1 VMQMGKRQHCYLCDL
16 PRMPWAML
24 HDFSEAVCRGCVNY
38 EGADRI
44 ELVLETARQM
54 KRAHGFQESRSGSS
68 GSKPQPGSVH
78 RSSSLPH
85 ETQHQNGV
93 TGLEVVGL
101 PPAAHVTS
109 RQQQQPPPPPPGGP
123 HHGYNTL
130 HHPRS
135 TGLLAEYQGASSV
148 PQPPPPRGTAVPRT
162 LSTGDSGTGE
172 HEAGMTMTRTV
183 RLPTAHLAAASHH
196 NMQQSQHHHSTSGGR
211 PNSLPP
217 QSATGMG
224 LKRGLSSSS
233 EEDDHHP
240 HHHVNGDGVPTTKRM
255 MSVEEHTST
264 SRPPLTRG
272 ESLPAA
278 VSHTTP
284 FIESRFKDKHPIRAP
299 SFDAATYKPNGY
311 PTVPLGVSNGGA
323 GSPLGPRTGS
333 PPESQQS
340 NSQGPSQQ
348 QQQQQ
353 QQGSNG
359 QSPMAA
365 LMSVAD
371 NLPPGSPRSAGGSPP
386 GSGGPRSASRG
397 SQHSPNS
404 SGSTSSRRSSGSR
417 HVSSTTVT
425 SSESSNGNG
434 VSSGGDGTGTPTGNA
449 GETGAN
455 PVGGASSGAP
465 GSVPSTTTLKCT
477 LCQERL
483 EDTHF
488 VQCPSVPHHKFCFPC
503 SRDSIK
509 RQGAGSEVYCPSGE
523 KCPLANSNV
532 PWAFMQGEIATIL
545 GEEFKVKKERET

>member
-1 VMQMGKRQHCYLCDL
+1 MVNMSVMQMGKRQHCYLCDL

-54 KRAHGFQESRSGSS
+54 KRAHGFQESRSGSVSGGSSSGGHKSSSMHRS
-68 GSKPQPGSVH
+68 GSTSGA
-78 RSSSLPH
+78 
-85 ETQHQNGV
+85 EQNGV
-93 TGLEVVGL
+93 EVVGL
-101 PPAAHVTS
+101 PPAAH
-109 RQQQQPPPPPPGGP
+109 RQGNQQPPPPPPGAQL
-123 HHGYNTL
+123 HASYATL
-130 HHPRS
+130 HHSR
-135 TGLLAEYQGASSV
+135 TGLLAEYAA
-148 PQPPPPRGTAVPRT
+148 PPPPRGSSSRT
-162 LSTGDSGTGE
+162 SEDHDALVSRAS
-172 HEAGMTMTRTV
+172 V
-183 RLPTAHLAAASHH
+183 RLPTAAHLAAAAAAHH
-196 NMQQSQHHHSTSGGR
+196 IPQGR

-217 QSATGMG
+217 QSIG
-224 LKRGLSSSS
+224 LKRGLSTSA
-233 EEDDHHP
+233 EEEEGGHHSHHP
-240 HHHVNGDGVPTTKRM
+240 HANGEAPSKRM
-255 MSVEEHTST
+255 MSVEEAQHAN
-264 SRPPLTRG
+264 RPPLTRG
-272 ESLPAA
+272 DSLPA
-278 VSHTTP
+278 VSLTVP
-284 FIESRFKDKHPIRAP
+284 FERTFKTEPKHQPIRAP
-299 SFDAATYKPNGY
+299 SFDTATSFKPNGY
-311 PTVPLGVSNGGA
+311 PAGSLSNGTAGGA

-333 PPESQQS
+333 PPD
-340 NSQGPSQQ
+340 QGVSVSQQ
-348 QQQQQ
+348 QQNSN
-353 QQGSNG
+353 QQGGGQG

-371 NLPPGSPRSAGGSPP
+371 NLPPGSPRSTGGSPP
-386 GSGGPRSASRG
+386 GSAGPRSASRG

-404 SGSTSSRRSSGSR
+404 SGSSSGRRSSGSR

-425 SSESSNGNG
+425 SSEGGAGNG
-434 VSSGGDGTGTPTGNA
+434 ATSGTETPT
-449 GETGAN
+449 
-455 PVGGASSGAP
+455 SGDAP
-465 GSVPSTTTLKCT
+465 PATATPAVPTTTLKCT